1 MSHELQFSPLPF
13 ELLSR
18 EEQIDYV
25 EANLESIIADLMADE
40 SIPYWHREILADHF
54 RRYREQTEGAIP
66 WEEVEKELEQ
76 EFGKLENA

>member
-18 EEQIDYV
+18 AEQIDYV
-25 EANLESIIADLMADE
+25 EANLDFIISEVMADE

-54 RRYREQTEGAIP
+54 RRYREETEGAIP
-66 WEEVEKELEQ
+66 WEEVDKELEQ
-76 EFGKLENA
+76 ELAKLSRA